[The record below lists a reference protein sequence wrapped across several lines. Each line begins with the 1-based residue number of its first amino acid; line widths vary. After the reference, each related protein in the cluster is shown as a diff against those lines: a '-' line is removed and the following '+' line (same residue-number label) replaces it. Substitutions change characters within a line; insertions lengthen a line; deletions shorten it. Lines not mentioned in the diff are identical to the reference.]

1 LVLIITYGLPARDKS
16 YKFAVKQ
23 YVVKIIEGA
32 QMIEHSTPFY
42 SQSIHGCLETAVG
55 SYGLPEQLL
64 ESWVSK
70 LHTPLAN
77 LQTAY
82 TTRTLPLLR
91 VPEDNDDLITA
102 RTALE
107 TLSQGAKTLIFF
119 GTGGSGLGGRMLAQ
133 FSSWY
138 IPGENSSGKPGHPE
152 VRFYDNLDG
161 YTLDKLFKSLDLAST
176 RFVLISKSG
185 GTPETL
191 MQGLTALQAV
201 VDAGLEE
208 QIPQIFL
215 GLTEPYRECLN
226 NGLRDLCEHYKIPTL
241 EHHTG
246 VGGRYSVLTNVGLLP
261 AMARGLDVVAIRE
274 GASDMVQAMMYCE
287 DPADF
292 APAVGAALNVAL
304 DKEKNVRNLV
314 LMPYAD
320 QLGEFGAWYAQLW
333 AESLGKSGNGSTP
346 IAALGPVD
354 QHSQLQLYLDGPHDH
369 MITLMRLSSAG
380 TGPRLSPELAK
391 LARAD
396 ALAGRTA
403 GDLVAAEQQAIGD
416 ALIKSGRPTRTIEI
430 PSLDE
435 RTLGALIMHFMME
448 TIFAANLYEIDAFD
462 QPAVELGKVL
472 TREYLAKMG

>member
-1 LVLIITYGLPARDKS
+1 MTEL
-16 YKFAVKQ
+16 
-23 YVVKIIEGA
+23 
-32 QMIEHSTPFY
+32 STDFY
-42 SQSIHGCLETAVG
+42 TQSIKGCLAPDVG
-55 SYGLPEQLL
+55 SYGISQEALQNQLDKL
-64 ESWVSK
+64 RPSLDKLKSAYES
-70 LHTPLAN
+70 N
-77 LQTAY
+77 E
-82 TTRTLPLLR
+82 LPLLR
-91 VPEDNDDLITA
+91 VPEDKEDLITA
-102 RTALE
+102 KAALDH
-107 TLSQGAKTLIFF
+107 LARDAKTLIFF

-133 FSSWY
+133 YSSWY
-138 IPGENSSGKPGHPE
+138 IPGENATNRPGQPE

-161 YTLDKLFKSLDLAST
+161 ITLDKLFQSLDFAST

-201 VDAGLEE
+201 IEAGLED
-208 QIPQIFL
+208 QVPQLFL
-215 GLTEPYRECLN
+215 GLTEPCLEGSQ
-226 NGLRDLCEHYKIPTL
+226 NGLRDLCEHYHIPTL

-261 AMARGLDVVAIRE
+261 AMARGLDVDAIRA
-274 GASDMVQAMMYCE
+274 GAAEMVQSLLACA
-287 DPADF
+287 DPAQF

-304 DKEKNVRNLV
+304 DKQKNIRNLV

-369 MITLMRLSSAG
+369 MITLMRLQNEG

-403 GDLVAAEQQAIGD
+403 GDLVAAEQKAIGD
-416 ALIKSGRPTRTIEI
+416 ALVKSGRPLRTIDI

-435 RTLGALIMHFMME
+435 RTLGALIMHFMLE
-448 TIFAANLYEIDAFD
+448 TIFAADLYEIDAFD

-472 TREYLAKMG
+472 TREYLSKMG